1 MSTTFSWISLSSSG
15 CDGLRAMVLGLLKS
29 GADSDRQTV
38 PRAADTPV
46 APREGHPLR
55 HVHFSRITWH
65 YSRMPEMPLLS
76 RSTGLPGWL
85 VRVGLAYGV
94 VGLSVLPIL
103 VLGALVTWWMQSW
116 QCAEQEWGCLEEGIT
131 MWAGLAVL
139 AAVLHVVV
147 SMRVGLGV
155 VHGVVVVVVAAVSAN
170 VAPALGAWLLL
181 AAGPAIAAILTASGP
196 SRRQRLVLVGF
207 GVMLLVGMV
216 LVR

>member
-1 MSTTFSWISLSSSG
+1 
-15 CDGLRAMVLGLLKS
+15 
-29 GADSDRQTV
+29 
-38 PRAADTPV
+38 
-46 APREGHPLR
+46 
-55 HVHFSRITWH
+55 
-65 YSRMPEMPLLS
+65 MPEMPLLS
-76 RSTGLPGWL
+76 RSTSLPGWL

-116 QCAEQEWGCLEEGIT
+116 QCAEQEWGCLEQAIT

>member
-1 MSTTFSWISLSSSG
+1 
-15 CDGLRAMVLGLLKS
+15 
-29 GADSDRQTV
+29 
-38 PRAADTPV
+38 
-46 APREGHPLR
+46 
-55 HVHFSRITWH
+55 
-65 YSRMPEMPLLS
+65 MPEMPLLS
-76 RSTGLPGWL
+76 RSTSLPGWL
-85 VRVGLAYGV
+85 VRIGLAYGV

-131 MWAGLAVL
+131 MWAGLAVV